1 MQGISSPCHNS
12 ETVEGSLNPLQVD
25 AYVDLWAQFLQVDD
39 SFNKATFAAN
49 SNDPAARRAL
59 SELRRGM
66 KGEDDSMRAAFKAAL
81 DPRFEERFLARIEKE
96 CRQESARALAD
107 AASGMCHDRAGKERA
122 MVPVND
128 EGNPSADDT
137 KTPMQVLASS
147 RMAMVVQTRK
157 AALHQLL
164 AQRAPHTLLAEHALL
179 KPVPKAILHGGMPP
193 TVSEML
199 RQQID
204 EAETELQQL
213 RQGLQDGSAG
223 LTVGQAKARVTN
235 LLDSIRYLEFK
246 RTQLEREEAEALRHV
261 SSVEP
266 DLVLQGQDAAI
277 LGGLI
282 VPWPLPVT
290 AASSQNELDDV
301 EDEEEARRRDA
312 AGLLRRARA
321 DGLVLVEAPEGGV
334 QTMMK
339 PVEECGV
346 EELMDAARRLYTLRH
361 ADNPDAAALQKAK
374 VVREQEACLMQMMRQ
389 HGSDALV
396 AKLGLR
402 RAPIHEAKRA
412 LPLNAT
418 PPSNPVPTDSRE
430 ALTQDQGRTQ
440 GDSGRRT
447 ARGGRGKALVEGRP
461 RVGRRSE
468 SIDSGEKP
476 IQPNKPVLPPLNACK
491 ERAEAAAPAVGGKA
505 VTKARVASRQDN
517 HEGGSR
523 LAPEREASPDR
534 RGVLRAV
541 QLYQTML
548 RTSDTH
554 AWSALRNIRL
564 RMSNQAPAS
573 PPAALAVRDNAQAV
587 AAAVEALRTADRAS
601 QNNDQPSVRGGTCG
615 EGVLD
620 SVKEA
625 LVPSLNISIDAP
637 PPKVGET
644 MRVAGVSKSHRH
656 LNGLYGVV
664 DGGASLNIHDGRLA
678 YRQEVG
684 RGVIFFVAQTQ
695 SWNIGS
701 ESASTAVHLSVTDAA
716 LTPDKITGIWREE
729 NQLGV
734 FEDNAKVE
742 ANEDAGMHTCMRIT
756 HSSVGRCM
764 FCQFVCHMRQMI
776 PSIPDV
782 NMNTGADRARSPGPL
797 AASHS
802 VRDRWVQVLHV

>member
-1 MQGISSPCHNS
+1 M
-12 ETVEGSLNPLQVD
+12 
-25 AYVDLWAQFLQVDD
+25 
-39 SFNKATFAAN
+39 
-49 SNDPAARRAL
+49 
-59 SELRRGM
+59 
-66 KGEDDSMRAAFKAAL
+66 
-81 DPRFEERFLARIEKE
+81 
-96 CRQESARALAD
+96 
-107 AASGMCHDRAGKERA
+107 
-122 MVPVND
+122 
-128 EGNPSADDT
+128 
-137 KTPMQVLASS
+137 
-147 RMAMVVQTRK
+147 
-157 AALHQLL
+157 
-164 AQRAPHTLLAEHALL
+164 
-179 KPVPKAILHGGMPP
+179 
-193 TVSEML
+193 
-199 RQQID
+199 
-204 EAETELQQL
+204 
-213 RQGLQDGSAG
+213 
-223 LTVGQAKARVTN
+223 
-235 LLDSIRYLEFK
+235 
-246 RTQLEREEAEALRHV
+246 
-261 SSVEP
+261 
-266 DLVLQGQDAAI
+266 
-277 LGGLI
+277 
-282 VPWPLPVT
+282 
-290 AASSQNELDDV
+290 
-301 EDEEEARRRDA
+301 
-312 AGLLRRARA
+312 
-321 DGLVLVEAPEGGV
+321 
-334 QTMMK
+334 
-339 PVEECGV
+339 
-346 EELMDAARRLYTLRH
+346 
-361 ADNPDAAALQKAK
+361 
-374 VVREQEACLMQMMRQ
+374 
-389 HGSDALV
+389 
-396 AKLGLR
+396 
-402 RAPIHEAKRA
+402 
-412 LPLNAT
+412 
-418 PPSNPVPTDSRE
+418 
-430 ALTQDQGRTQ
+430 
-440 GDSGRRT
+440 
-447 ARGGRGKALVEGRP
+447 
-461 RVGRRSE
+461 GRRSE
-468 SIDSGEKP
+468 SIDRGEKP
-476 IQPNKPVLPPLNACK
+476 IQPNKPVLPPLNARK

-564 RMSNQAPAS
+564 RMSSQASAS

-601 QNNDQPSVRGGTCG
+601 QNNDQPSVRGSTSG

-734 FEDNAKVE
+734 FEDNAKVK

-776 PSIPDV
+776 PSIPYQ
-782 NMNTGADRARSPGPL
+782 MSI
-797 AASHS
+797 
-802 VRDRWVQVLHV
+802 